1 MLSGCP
7 PTAEKEEVVVDP
19 QDPASARP
27 PHRPQDQTPHTA
39 AAGWQWVPV
48 RLDLH
53 RRLTEQ
59 ADGAVSVDPSGG
71 PAEQESILRVLREQS
86 VPAVYSAAERT
97 IDLMLPVTGPGA
109 DPRVARADAE
119 GRLTLGA
126 GLEDFMEELL
136 AFPGLEYASW
146 QTGPSP
152 QAAPTAVA
160 EVRLPVSALRRR
172 LLRTRRRGP
181 VQLAAPAAGWS
192 LAAGTDYE
200 DLVELLDAVDA
211 PAVLLDTD
219 GEHRALTVLGQDA
232 DPVTLEWGPVRTSV
246 ATYPEDS
253 PAGRLQAQ
261 VSGLASQPRRDAARR
276 GAVAALAERF
286 RLDAP
291 SARRLAGYAEDATGR
306 YAPESVL
313 QLLGLPED
321 AAKILDGRR
330 TPADL
335 PEHEVIAPEQGPVGA
350 TARRVRDGAGTLLDR
365 VRGVRTDQN
374 PDSMSPGVGA
384 GSRAGS
390 IGPHGPALPEHR
402 LPARLVRGAAVSA
415 AAALGWG
422 VGTWLGRR
430 NR

>member
-27 PHRPQDQTPHTA
+27 PHQAQTPHPA

-109 DPRVARADAE
+109 DPRVARADAQ

-160 EVRLPVSALRRR
+160 EVRLPVPALRRR

-232 DPVTLEWGPVRTSV
+232 DPVT
-246 ATYPEDS
+246 
-253 PAGRLQAQ
+253 
-261 VSGLASQPRRDAARR
+261 
-276 GAVAALAERF
+276 
-286 RLDAP
+286 
-291 SARRLAGYAEDATGR
+291 
-306 YAPESVL
+306 
-313 QLLGLPED
+313 
-321 AAKILDGRR
+321 
-330 TPADL
+330 
-335 PEHEVIAPEQGPVGA
+335 
-350 TARRVRDGAGTLLDR
+350 
-365 VRGVRTDQN
+365 
-374 PDSMSPGVGA
+374 
-384 GSRAGS
+384 
-390 IGPHGPALPEHR
+390 
-402 LPARLVRGAAVSA
+402 
-415 AAALGWG
+415 
-422 VGTWLGRR
+422 
-430 NR
+430 

>member
-1 MLSGCP
+1 
-7 PTAEKEEVVVDP
+7 
-19 QDPASARP
+19 
-27 PHRPQDQTPHTA
+27 
-39 AAGWQWVPV
+39 
-48 RLDLH
+48 
-53 RRLTEQ
+53 
-59 ADGAVSVDPSGG
+59 
-71 PAEQESILRVLREQS
+71 
-86 VPAVYSAAERT
+86 
-97 IDLMLPVTGPGA
+97 
-109 DPRVARADAE
+109 
-119 GRLTLGA
+119 
-126 GLEDFMEELL
+126 
-136 AFPGLEYASW
+136 
-146 QTGPSP
+146 P

-160 EVRLPVSALRRR
+160 EVRLPVPALRRR

-350 TARRVRDGAGTLLDR
+350 AAQRVRDGAQTLLDG

-384 GSRAGS
+384 GSRAGG
-390 IGPHGPALPEHR
+390 IGPHGPALPEHH
-402 LPARLVRGAAVSA
+402 LTARLVRGAAVSA